1 MPMKRGFMDKR
12 DYGKRLANAIATQMR
27 RKGITQEQLGSM
39 IGVSQRTI
47 SDYASGKTAP
57 SYDVMARMAVILEI
71 SLDSVFMLK
80 GDEAAFYLD
89 KEESRLIDLY
99 HQFPEDCRKMSVDLY
114 AEVLGM
120 LSKEDH

>member
-1 MPMKRGFMDKR
+1 MDKR

-27 RKGITQEQLGSM
+27 RKGITLEQLGSM

-71 SLDSVFMLK
+71 SLDSIFMLK
-80 GDEAAFYLD
+80 DEHAAFYLD

-99 HQFPEDCRKMSVDLY
+99 HQFPEDRRKMSVDLY
-114 AEVLGM
+114 EEILKMFAG
-120 LSKEDH
+120 KETH

>member
-1 MPMKRGFMDKR
+1 MDKR

-99 HQFPEDCRKMSVDLY
+99 HQFPEDRRKMSVDLY

>member
-1 MPMKRGFMDKR
+1 MDKR

-71 SLDSVFMLK
+71 ST
-80 GDEAAFYLD
+80 FYLD

-99 HQFPEDCRKMSVDLY
+99 HQFPEDRRKMSVDLY
-114 AEVLGM
+114 EEILKMFAG
-120 LSKEDH
+120 KETH

>member
-1 MPMKRGFMDKR
+1 MDKR

-47 SDYASGKTAP
+47 SDY
-57 SYDVMARMAVILEI
+57 VMARMAVILEI
-71 SLDSVFMLK
+71 SLDSIFMLK
-80 GDEAAFYLD
+80 DEHAAFYLD

-99 HQFPEDCRKMSVDLY
+99 HQFPEDRRKMSVDLY
-114 AEVLGM
+114 EEILKMFAG
-120 LSKEDH
+120 KETH

>member
-1 MPMKRGFMDKR
+1 MDKR

-71 SLDSVFMLK
+71 SLDSIFMLK
-80 GDEAAFYLD
+80 DEHAAFYLD

-99 HQFPEDCRKMSVDLY
+99 HQFPEDRQKDERRSV
-114 AEVLGM
+114 
-120 LSKEDH
+120 